1 MSSAEVTN
9 EVAANGESTNRR
21 GRPSRVAAQNASKS
35 LKELVK
41 TSGGGNRTGGAT
53 AGKRGR
59 PKDANGVAKPRA
71 PKKAGGG
78 RGRPAKKAAVVAAPV
93 ESSTDAVAEA
103 PAEKAEEEPVA
114 AAAEE

>member
-1 MSSAEVTN
+1 MSSAEVAN
-9 EVAANGESTNRR
+9 DVAANGESTNRR

-41 TSGGGNRTGGAT
+41 TSASRTTGAT

-78 RGRPAKKAAVVAAPV
+78 RGRPAKKAAVAVDSSAEPV
-93 ESSTDAVAEA
+93 VEP
-103 PAEKAEEEPVA
+103 PAEKGEEKEPVA
-114 AAAEE
+114 AAEE